1 MNARQIGLFAG
12 PLVFAITALTAP
24 PEGMDAAAWLVA
36 GLVVWMAAWWIT
48 EAVPLTVTGLLP
60 FICLPL
66 GGVMNARETA
76 SAYYAPI
83 LFLLLGG
90 AFIALAIERTGL
102 HRRLSLAILRLVGTG
117 GGQTRLLLAFMIS
130 AAVLSMLISNTST
143 TLIMMPMALAV
154 LAGGEESLAGSQA
167 TRSLHP
173 STRILT
179 PEYDPGGRV
188 EGAGGL
194 AREQREQ
201 ETEGLS
207 GALPMGIAFAASI
220 GGLGTIVGSPTNGI
234 AVQLLDDMIGLEI
247 SFAQWMLF
255 GLPVVILGVPLAALI
270 ISRVQRVKTHP
281 FDVAAARAAIDD
293 NAPWSNAEKRL
304 VPIVALAFALWM
316 TRLWVAPYLPEKSW
330 TDGTIAI
337 LATFALFL
345 VPDGTGRALLK
356 WDEANRA
363 PWGIILMFGGGLAL
377 AAGMQAS
384 GLAQW
389 LGNALLPL
397 ETVPLILMTLAV
409 VAMIILVTEF
419 ASNVATASGI
429 IPVVASLAAALGLG
443 ENAILL
449 AMPAALAASWGF
461 ILPAGTGPNAIA
473 WATGRLKI
481 ERLASAGLLLDVF
494 GALMIVGVVWGI
506 AALV

>member
-1 MNARQIGLFAG
+1 MNARQIGLIAG
-12 PLVFAITALTAP
+12 PGIFALTALTP
-24 PEGMDAAAWLVA
+24 PPAGMGDGAWIVA

-48 EAVPLTVTGLLP
+48 EAVPLTVTALLP

-66 GGVMNARETA
+66 GGVMNANDTA

-102 HRRLSLAILRLVGTG
+102 HRRLSLAILRVVGAG
-117 GGQTRLLLAFMIS
+117 GGQVRLLLAFMMS
-130 AAVLSMLISNTST
+130 AAALSMLISNTST

-154 LAGGEESLAGSQA
+154 LAGGQAASVSKAAAPHGASESEPQ
-167 TRSLHP
+167 
-173 STRILT
+173 
-179 PEYDPGGRV
+179 
-188 EGAGGL
+188 
-194 AREQREQ
+194 
-201 ETEGLS
+201 TEGIH

-234 AVQLLDDMIGLEI
+234 GVQLLDDLAGIQI

-270 ISRVQRVKTHP
+270 IARVQKVSANP
-281 FDVAAARAAIDD
+281 FDVRAAREAIEDD
-293 NAPWSNAEKRL
+293 SPWSSAEKRL
-304 VPIVALAFALWM
+304 VPIVALAFALWL
-316 TRLWVAPYLPEKSW
+316 TRLWVAPYLPAGSW

-337 LATFALFL
+337 LAAFALFL
-345 VPDGTGRALLK
+345 LPDGTGRPLLT
-356 WDEANRA
+356 WNEANRA
-363 PWGIILMFGGGLAL
+363 PWAMIMMFGGGLAL
-377 AAGMQAS
+377 AAGMEAS

-397 ETVPLILMTLAV
+397 EAVPLILMSLAI

-443 ENAILL
+443 EDAILI

-473 WATGRLKI
+473 WSTGRLKI
-481 ERLASAGLLLDVF
+481 ERLASAGLLLDIS
-494 GALMIVGVVWGI
+494 GALMIVGVVWGM
-506 AALV
+506 AALM